1 LEFVF
6 IMDGILI
13 IDKPAGPT
21 SHDVVQM
28 VKRAIGARKVGH
40 TGTLDPAATGVL
52 TLCINGATKKAGK
65 LTGGEKI
72 YEFTLVLGTQTD
84 TDDDTGTVVEK
95 FSVSDE
101 QRSKLA
107 EVIKGYV
114 GSIEQVPPAY
124 SAVKKNGVRSYKRAR
139 RGDEVSLEPR
149 NVVIHELTMLSRH
162 ENRIRMRMRCEKGTY
177 VRALCRDIGRDLGCG
192 GHAAEIRRIKNGDFT
207 IDQAMQLGDVPERWK
222 EKLMVL

>member
-1 LEFVF
+1 
-6 IMDGILI
+6 MDGILV

-40 TGTLDPAATGVL
+40 AGTLDPAATGVL
-52 TLCINGATKKAGK
+52 TLCIDGATKKAGE

-84 TDDDTGTVVEK
+84 TDDDTGKPLHERIVEDK
-95 FSVSDE
+95 HCE
-101 QRSKLA
+101 QLK
-107 EVIKGYV
+107 VILEKYI

-124 SAVKKNGVRSYKRAR
+124 SAVKRNGVRSYKRAR
-139 RGDEVSLEPR
+139 KGGEVSLEPR
-149 NVVIHELTMLSRH
+149 KVVIHDLTILNKD
-162 ENRIRMRMRCEKGTY
+162 ENRIRMRVRCEKGTY

-192 GHAAEIRRIKNGDFT
+192 GHAADIRRIRNGKFS
-207 IDQAMQLGDVPERWK
+207 IDEAIRLEDVPARWRD
-222 EKLMVL
+222 VLKS